1 MAVED
6 FLEGLEG
13 LQIEEL
19 EEDEVKAGLHLLV
32 RKGLQNSIL
41 AREFVQI
48 VDSMNERDPDEEE
61 DEEEEEEDVAQPQN
75 RERRVREDEE
85 ESTERF

>member
-1 MAVED
+1 MDNGSKEVEEELMAVED

-61 DEEEEEEDVAQPQN
+61 DEEEEEDASV
-75 RERRVREDEE
+75 
-85 ESTERF
+85 

>member
-1 MAVED
+1 MDNGSKEVEEELMAVED

-32 RKGLQNSIL
+32 TYYSVSMKIL
-41 AREFVQI
+41 SAWGGTIILYLKILILTQCSPTARV
-48 VDSMNERDPDEEE
+48 
-61 DEEEEEEDVAQPQN
+61 
-75 RERRVREDEE
+75 
-85 ESTERF
+85 